1 MPQGDS
7 TYSREALSRSTQL
20 VLAYTDSV
28 DGRVTEDL
36 EPILEAIG
44 DDKAELRDLVA
55 SLAGLA
61 GHAVMVIAVRLEAD
75 LGHEQPSATRHERVL
90 EQRDEVL
97 LRCAE
102 ALREFR
108 TASLRLPPAS
118 SLAAW
123 AAMRERRSGL
133 ERRLAPDRRRRPPGN
148 SSETINLRL
157 YGERRTGDAERRS
170 GTERRNP
177 PVTGDG
183 EGEDPGRKP

>member
-1 MPQGDS
+1 
-7 TYSREALSRSTQL
+7 
-20 VLAYTDSV
+20 
-28 DGRVTEDL
+28 L
-36 EPILEAIG
+36 EPILDEIG

-75 LGHEQPSATRHERVL
+75 LGHEQPSETRHERVL

-97 LRCAE
+97 LNCAE

-108 TASLRLPPAS
+108 TASLQLPPAT

-123 AAMRERRSGL
+123 AAMRERRSGV

-148 SSETINLRL
+148 PSETINLRL
-157 YGERRTGDAERRS
+157 HGERRTGDAERRS
-170 GTERRNP
+170 GVERRHP
-177 PVTGDG
+177 PVDS
-183 EGEDPGRKP
+183 EGEDPAPRP